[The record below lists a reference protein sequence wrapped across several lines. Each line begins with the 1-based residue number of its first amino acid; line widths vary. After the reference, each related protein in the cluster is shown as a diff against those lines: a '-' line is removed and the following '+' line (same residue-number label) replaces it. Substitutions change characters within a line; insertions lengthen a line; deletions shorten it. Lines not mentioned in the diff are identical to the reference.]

1 MNFKMQDKQNQL
13 IERISDTHL
22 IVGVDIAQQLH
33 VARAVNFRGIVVGD
47 PLTFENNEEGFI
59 KLLNWIQDL
68 KRLKNLDAAIV
79 GMEPTGHY
87 WLNLSKWLYN
97 QNIEVV
103 TVNPHL
109 VKRNKENRDNT
120 QSKSDKKDALVIAD
134 MVKNGYYS
142 FIRPSS
148 ESFEKLRVLMSNRDV
163 IVKRLVMSINQ
174 INRWVDVVFP
184 ELRQVF
190 KDVSCK
196 GAIATLRLFPT
207 PDEISSM
214 ESLDVMTGWKSLMKR
229 QPGLKKAQLLI
240 NLAKSSIGTGQA
252 LDAYK
257 FHLEQLLEEY
267 DLAVKQ
273 LERVEQQVKEVL
285 NQIPFAKKLLMIKGI
300 SEISLAGILGEAG
313 DLSGFSHGNSLLRHA
328 GLHLAEAS
336 SGKWK
341 GQIVISKRGRS
352 RLRRFLYLATMSLV
366 MNNPE
371 FKAIHSHNVKVKK
384 IKKMKSIM
392 KLIGKLARIFVG
404 IARRNESYC
413 PNKVQAINPFSSLG
427 INNLSSIKCI
437 ILKLVNFNFEC
448 CLIRRISNMYGVPGF
463 FNKRAL

>member
-1 MNFKMQDKQNQL
+1 MKFKMQDNQNQL
-13 IERISDTHL
+13 IERISDKHL
-22 IVGVDIAQQLH
+22 VVGVDIAQQLH

-47 PLTFENNEEGFI
+47 PLSFENNEDGFAN
-59 KLLNWIQDL
+59 LLKWIHTLQS
-68 KRLKNLDAAIV
+68 KNNLDSTIV

-87 WLNLSKWLYN
+87 WINLSKWLFN
-97 QNIEVV
+97 HNIEVV
-103 TVNPHL
+103 TVNPYS

-142 FIRPSS
+142 FVRNTP
-148 ESFEKLRVLMSNRDV
+148 ESFEKLRVIMSNRDV
-163 IVKRLVMSINQ
+163 VVKRLVSSINQ
-174 INRWVDVVFP
+174 LNRWVDIVFP

-190 KDVSCK
+190 KDVTAK
-196 GAIATLRLFPT
+196 GAIATLRLFPMPT
-207 PDEISSM
+207 KLRFMKPDE
-214 ESLDVMTGWKSLMKR
+214 VVTKWKSIMKR
-229 QPGLKKAQLLI
+229 QPGLKKAQLLVQV
-240 NLAKSSIGTGQA
+240 AKRSIGSLQA
-252 LDAYK
+252 LDAYE

-267 DLAVKQ
+267 DLTVKQ
-273 LERVEQQVKEVL
+273 LERVESQVTEVL
-285 NQIPFAKKLLMIKGI
+285 QKIPYAKKLLMIKGI
-300 SEISLAGILGEAG
+300 SEVSLAGILGEAG

-404 IARRNESYC
+404 MSRRNEAYS
-413 PNKVQAINPFSSLG
+413 PDKLQSLLPQA
-427 INNLSSIKCI
+427 
-437 ILKLVNFNFEC
+437 
-448 CLIRRISNMYGVPGF
+448 
-463 FNKRAL
+463 A

>member
-13 IERISDTHL
+13 IERISDKHL
-22 IVGVDIAQQLH
+22 IVGVDIAQQFH
-33 VARAVNFRGIVVGD
+33 VARAINYRGIIVGD
-47 PLTFENNEEGFI
+47 PLTFENSEVGF
-59 KLLNWIQDL
+59 KRLLNWIQSLQEMKDL
-68 KRLKNLDAAIV
+68 NASIV

-87 WLNLSKWLYN
+87 WKNISKWLIE
-97 QNIEVV
+97 QKIEVV

-142 FIRPSS
+142 FISPSS
-148 ESFEKLRVLMSNRDV
+148 ESFEKLRVLISNRDV
-163 IVKRLVMSINQ
+163 IVKRLVSSANQ
-174 INRWVDVVFP
+174 IHRWVDIVFP
-184 ELRQVF
+184 EFRQVF
-190 KDVSCK
+190 KDITCK

-207 PDEISSM
+207 PTELA
-214 ESLDVMTGWKSLMKR
+214 SLEPQDVMRGWKSLMQR
-229 QPGLKKAQLLI
+229 QPGPKKAQLLI
-240 NLAKSSIGTGQA
+240 QLAKSSIGTAQA

-267 DLAVKQ
+267 DLTIKQ
-273 LERVEQQVKEVL
+273 LERVELQIKEEL
-285 NQIPFAKKLLMIKGI
+285 YKIPFAQKLLMIKGI

-366 MNNPE
+366 MNNVE
-371 FKAIHSHNVKVKK
+371 FKALHTHNVKVKK
-384 IKKMKSIM
+384 MKKMKSIM

-404 IARRNESYC
+404 IAKRNEAYC
-413 PNKVQAINPFSSLG
+413 PSKLKETIPF
-427 INNLSSIKCI
+427 
-437 ILKLVNFNFEC
+437 
-448 CLIRRISNMYGVPGF
+448 
-463 FNKRAL
+463 AA

>member
-1 MNFKMQDKQNQL
+1 MKFKMQDKQNQL
-13 IERISDTHL
+13 IERISDRHL
-22 IVGVDIAQQLH
+22 VVGVDIAQQFH
-33 VARAVNFRGIVVGD
+33 VARAVNYRGIVVGD
-47 PLTFENNEEGFI
+47 PLTFENNEEGFNRFLEWI
-59 KLLNWIQDL
+59 NKL
-68 KRLKNLDAAIV
+68 KAKNSLDITIV

-87 WLNLSKWLYN
+87 WINLSKWLSN
-97 QNIEVV
+97 EKIDVV

-134 MVKNGYYS
+134 MVKNGYYAFVRS
-142 FIRPSS
+142 TP

-163 IVKRLVMSINQ
+163 IVKRLVSSINQ
-174 INRWVDVVFP
+174 LNRWVDVVFP

-190 KDVSCK
+190 KDVKGK

-207 PDEISSM
+207 PIELRSM
-214 ESLDVMTGWKSLMKR
+214 QPQDIVGKWKSVMKR
-229 QPGLKKAQLLI
+229 QPGLKKAYLLI
-240 NLAKSSIGTGQA
+240 DLAKRSIGTHQA

-257 FHLEQLLEEY
+257 LHLEQLLEEY
-267 DLAVKQ
+267 DLATTQ
-273 LERVEQQVKEVL
+273 LERVEQEVTNVL
-285 NQIPFAKKLLMIKGI
+285 QQIPFAKKLLAIKGI

-313 DLSGFSHGNSLLRHA
+313 DLSGFAHGNSLLRHA
-328 GLHLAEAS
+328 GLHLSEAS

-371 FKAIHSHNVKVKK
+371 FKELHANNVKVKK

-392 KLIGKLARIFVG
+392 KLCGKLARLFVG
-404 IARRNESYC
+404 IAKRNESYS
-413 PNKVQAINPFSSLG
+413 PEKLQPFS
-427 INNLSSIKCI
+427 
-437 ILKLVNFNFEC
+437 
-448 CLIRRISNMYGVPGF
+448 
-463 FNKRAL
+463 AQAA

>member
-47 PLTFENNEEGFI
+47 PITFENNEEGFV
-59 KLLNWIQDL
+59 KLVNWIQDL
-68 KRLKNLDAAIV
+68 KRLKNLDAAII

-87 WLNLSKWLYN
+87 WINLSKWLYN

-207 PDEISSM
+207 PDEISSI
-214 ESLDVMTGWKSLMKR
+214 ESLDVMRGWKSLMKR
-229 QPGLKKAQLLI
+229 QPGPKKAQLLI

-285 NQIPFAKKLLMIKGI
+285 NKIPFAKKLLMIKGI
-300 SEISLAGILGEAG
+300 SEISLAGILGESG

-371 FKAIHSHNVKVKK
+371 FKAMHSYNVRVKK
-384 IKKMKSIM
+384 INKMKSIM

-413 PNKVQAINPFSSLG
+413 ATKVQA
-427 INNLSSIKCI
+427 
-437 ILKLVNFNFEC
+437 
-448 CLIRRISNMYGVPGF
+448 LIPL
-463 FNKRAL
+463 AA

>member
-47 PLTFENNEEGFI
+47 PITFENNEEGFL
-59 KLLNWIQDL
+59 KLLNWIHDL
-68 KRLKNLDAAIV
+68 KRLKSLDAAIV

-87 WLNLSKWLYN
+87 WINLSKWLYN

-207 PDEISSM
+207 PEEISSM
-214 ESLDVMTGWKSLMKR
+214 EPLDVMRGWKSLMKR
-229 QPGLKKAQLLI
+229 QPGSKKAQLLI

-285 NQIPFAKKLLMIKGI
+285 NKIPFAKKLLLIKGI
-300 SEISLAGILGEAG
+300 SEISLAGILGESG

-371 FKAIHSHNVKVKK
+371 FKAVHSHNVKVKK

-404 IARRNESYC
+404 IARRNETYC
-413 PNKVQAINPFSSLG
+413 PNKVH
-427 INNLSSIKCI
+427 
-437 ILKLVNFNFEC
+437 V
-448 CLIRRISNMYGVPGF
+448 LIPL
-463 FNKRAL
+463 AA

>member
-1 MNFKMQDKQNQL
+1 M
-13 IERISDTHL
+13 
-22 IVGVDIAQQLH
+22 DIAQQFH

-47 PLTFENNEEGFI
+47 PLTFNNNEEGFAN
-59 KLLNWIQDL
+59 LLKWI
-68 KRLKNLDAAIV
+68 KNLQRLNNLDEAIV

-87 WLNLSKWLYN
+87 WINLSKWLSR

-109 VKRNKENRDNT
+109 VKKNKENRDNT

-142 FIRPSS
+142 EVRYTS

-163 IVKRLVMSINQ
+163 VVKRLVSAINQ
-174 INRWVDVVFP
+174 LNRCVDIVFP

-190 KDVSCK
+190 KDIEAK
-196 GAIATLRLFPT
+196 GAIATLRLFPIPVELET
-207 PDEISSM
+207 LQPH
-214 ESLDVMTGWKSLMKR
+214 DVITGWKSIMKR
-229 QPGLKKAQLLI
+229 QPGLKKALLLLQ
-240 NLAKSSIGTGQA
+240 LAKKSVGTRQA

-267 DLAVKQ
+267 DLAVAQ
-273 LERVEQQVKEVL
+273 LVRVEQQVTEAL
-285 NQIPFAKKLLMIKGI
+285 NKIPFAKKLLTIKGI

-328 GLHLAEAS
+328 GFHLAEAS

-371 FKAIHSHNVKVKK
+371 FQALHSQNVKVKK
-384 IKKMKSIM
+384 MKKMKSIM
-392 KLIGKLARIFVG
+392 KLIGKLARIFVC
-404 IARRNESYC
+404 ISRRNESYC
-413 PNKVQAINPFSSLG
+413 PDKLKPFSA
-427 INNLSSIKCI
+427 I
-437 ILKLVNFNFEC
+437 
-448 CLIRRISNMYGVPGF
+448 
-463 FNKRAL
+463 AA

>member
-1 MNFKMQDKQNQL
+1 MKFKMQDKQNQL
-13 IERISDTHL
+13 IERISDNHL
-22 IVGVDIAQQLH
+22 VVGVDIAQQLH

-47 PLTFENNEEGFI
+47 PLAFENNEDGFASLLKWMD
-59 KLLNWIQDL
+59 KLQRLNKL
-68 KRLKNLDAAIV
+68 EVAIV

-87 WLNLSKWLYN
+87 WINLSKWLFK
-97 QNIEVV
+97 QGIEVV

-134 MVKNGYYS
+134 MVKNGYYA
-142 FIRPSS
+142 FVRDTS
-148 ESFEKLRVLMSNRDV
+148 ESFEILRVLMSNRDV
-163 IVKRLVMSINQ
+163 VVKRLVSTINQ
-174 INRWVDVVFP
+174 LNRWVDIVFP

-190 KDVSCK
+190 KDITAK
-196 GAIATLRLFPT
+196 GAIATLRLFPSPMELRSLK
-207 PDEISSM
+207 PD
-214 ESLDVMTGWKSLMKR
+214 DVVSGWKSIMKR
-229 QPGLKKAQLLI
+229 QPGLKKAQLLLQ
-240 NLAKSSIGTGQA
+240 LAKKSVGTRQA
-252 LDAYK
+252 LEAYK

-267 DLAVKQ
+267 DLAVLQ
-273 LERVEQQVKEVL
+273 LERVEQEVKDVL
-285 NQIPFAKKLLMIKGI
+285 KQIPFAKKLLAIKGI

-366 MNNPE
+366 MNNTE
-371 FKAIHSHNVKVKK
+371 FQAIHSHNVKVKK
-384 IKKMKSIM
+384 MKKMKSIM
-392 KLIGKLARIFVG
+392 KLVGKLARIFVG

-413 PNKVQAINPFSSLG
+413 ADKVQPITE
-427 INNLSSIKCI
+427 
-437 ILKLVNFNFEC
+437 LV
-448 CLIRRISNMYGVPGF
+448 
-463 FNKRAL
+463 A

>member
-1 MNFKMQDKQNQL
+1 MKFKMQDKQNQL
-13 IERISDTHL
+13 IERISDKHL
-22 IVGVDIAQQLH
+22 VVGVDIAQQFH

-47 PLTFENNEEGFI
+47 PLTFENNEDGFTM
-59 KLLNWIQDL
+59 LLHWINKL
-68 KRLKNLDAAIV
+68 KRTNNLVTTIV

-87 WLNLSKWLYN
+87 WINLSKWLFE
-97 QNIEVV
+97 QNIDVV
-103 TVNPHL
+103 TVNPYH

-142 FIRPSS
+142 IVRPTS
-148 ESFEKLRVLMSNRDV
+148 ESFEELRVLMSNRDV
-163 IVKRLVMSINQ
+163 IVKRLVSSINQ
-174 INRWVDVVFP
+174 LNRWVDVVFP

-190 KDVSCK
+190 KDVKGK

-207 PDEISSM
+207 PMELRSM
-214 ESLDVMTGWKSLMKR
+214 QPQNVVIGWKSLMKR

-240 NLAKSSIGTGQA
+240 HLAKRSIGTKQA

-257 FHLEQLLEEY
+257 FHLQQLLEEF
-267 DLAVKQ
+267 DLATTQ
-273 LERVEQQVKEVL
+273 LERVEKQVTEVL
-285 NQIPFAKKLLMIKGI
+285 KQIPYTNQLLTIKGI

-313 DLSGFSHGNSLLRHA
+313 DLSGFAHGNSLLRHA

-371 FKAIHSHNVKVKK
+371 FKALHTLNVKVKK
-384 IKKMKSIM
+384 IKKMKSNM

-404 IARRNESYC
+404 IAKRNESYC
-413 PNKVQAINPFSSLG
+413 PEKLQPLTSL
-427 INNLSSIKCI
+427 
-437 ILKLVNFNFEC
+437 
-448 CLIRRISNMYGVPGF
+448 
-463 FNKRAL
+463 AA

>member
-13 IERISDTHL
+13 IERISDKHL
-22 IVGVDIAQQLH
+22 IVGVDIAQQIH
-33 VARAVNFRGIVVGD
+33 VARAVNFRGIVVGN
-47 PLTFENNEEGFI
+47 PISFENNEEGFL

-68 KRLKNLDAAIV
+68 KRIKNLNDVIV

-87 WLNLSKWLYN
+87 WINLSKWLAK

-120 QSKSDKKDALVIAD
+120 QSKSDIKDALVIAD

-142 FIRPSS
+142 IIRPSS

-163 IVKRLVMSINQ
+163 IVKRLVLSINQ

-190 KDVSCK
+190 NDVSCK

-207 PDEISSM
+207 PEELSLM
-214 ESLDVMTGWKSLMKR
+214 KPLDVQSGWKSLMKR
-229 QPGLKKAQLLI
+229 QPGTRKAQLLI
-240 NLAKSSIGTGQA
+240 HLAKSSIGTKQA
-252 LDAYK
+252 LEAYK

-273 LERVEQQVKEVL
+273 LDRVEHQVKEVL
-285 NQIPFAKKLLMIKGI
+285 QQIPFVKNLLMIKGI

-371 FKAIHSHNVKVKK
+371 FKAVHFYNVKVKK
-384 IKKMKSIM
+384 IKRMKSIM

-404 IARRNESYC
+404 IARRNETYC
-413 PNKVQAINPFSSLG
+413 PQKIQE
-427 INNLSSIKCI
+427 SIP
-437 ILKLVNFNFEC
+437 L
-448 CLIRRISNMYGVPGF
+448 
-463 FNKRAL
+463 AA

>member
-13 IERISDTHL
+13 IERISDKHL
-22 IVGVDIAQQLH
+22 IVGVDIAQQFH
-33 VARAVNFRGIVVGD
+33 VARAINYRGIIVGD
-47 PLTFENNEEGFI
+47 PLTFENSEVGF
-59 KLLNWIQDL
+59 KSLLSWIQSL
-68 KRLKNLDAAIV
+68 QEMKNLNAAIV

-87 WLNLSKWLYN
+87 WKNISKWLDE
-97 QNIEVV
+97 QKIEVV

-142 FIRPSS
+142 FISPSS
-148 ESFEKLRVLMSNRDV
+148 ESFEMLRVLISNRDV
-163 IVKRLVMSINQ
+163 IVKRLVSSANQ
-174 INRWVDVVFP
+174 IHRWVDIVFP

-190 KDVSCK
+190 KDITCK

-207 PDEISSM
+207 PAEIASL
-214 ESLDVMTGWKSLMKR
+214 EPLDVMNGWKSLMQR
-229 QPGLKKAQLLI
+229 QPGPKKAQLLI
-240 NLAKSSIGTGQA
+240 QLAKSSIGTTQA
-252 LDAYK
+252 LGAYK

-267 DLAVKQ
+267 DLTIYQ
-273 LERVEQQVKEVL
+273 LARVEQQIKEEL
-285 NQIPFAKKLLMIKGI
+285 YKIPYVQKLLMIKGI

-341 GQIVISKRGRS
+341 GQIVVSKRGRS

-366 MNNPE
+366 MNNDE
-371 FKAIHSHNVKVKK
+371 FKALHAHNVKVKK
-384 IKKMKSIM
+384 MKKMKSIM

-404 IARRNESYC
+404 IAKRNEEYC
-413 PNKVQAINPFSSLG
+413 PSKL
-427 INNLSSIKCI
+427 KEI
-437 ILKLVNFNFEC
+437 IPL
-448 CLIRRISNMYGVPGF
+448 
-463 FNKRAL
+463 AA

>member
-13 IERISDTHL
+13 IERISDKHI

-47 PLTFENNEEGFI
+47 PLTFENNEEGFV
-59 KLLNWIQDL
+59 KLLSWIQNL
-68 KRLKNLDAAIV
+68 QKLKNLDSTIV

-87 WLNLSKWLYN
+87 WINLSKWLDK

-134 MVKNGYYS
+134 MVKNDYYS
-142 FIRPSS
+142 FVRPTS
-148 ESFEKLRVLMSNRDV
+148 ESFEKLRVLISNRDV

-174 INRWVDVVFP
+174 VNRWVDVVFP

-207 PDEISSM
+207 PGEISSL
-214 ESLDVMTGWKSLMKR
+214 ETLDVMRGWKSLMKR
-229 QPGLKKAQLLI
+229 QPGPKKAQLLI

-285 NQIPFAKKLLMIKGI
+285 YKIPFAKKLLMIKGI
-300 SEISLAGILGEAG
+300 SEISLAGILGESG

-371 FKAIHSHNVKVKK
+371 FKAVHSHNVKVKK

-413 PNKVQAINPFSSLG
+413 PNKVQV
-427 INNLSSIKCI
+427 SIP
-437 ILKLVNFNFEC
+437 L
-448 CLIRRISNMYGVPGF
+448 
-463 FNKRAL
+463 AA

>member
-1 MNFKMQDKQNQL
+1 MKFKMQDKQNQL
-13 IERISDTHL
+13 IERISDKHL
-22 IVGVDIAQQLH
+22 VVGVDIAQQFH

-47 PLTFENNEEGFI
+47 PLTFENNEDGFTI
-59 KLLNWIQDL
+59 LLNWINKL
-68 KRLKNLDAAIV
+68 KGTHNLDTALV

-87 WLNLSKWLYN
+87 WINLSKWLFE
-97 QNIEVV
+97 QNIDVV
-103 TVNPHL
+103 TVNPYH

-134 MVKNGYYS
+134 MVKNGYYA
-142 FIRPSS
+142 IVRPTS
-148 ESFEKLRVLMSNRDV
+148 ESFEQLRVLMSNRDV
-163 IVKRLVMSINQ
+163 VVKRLVSSINQ
-174 INRWVDVVFP
+174 INRWVDIVFP

-190 KDVSCK
+190 KDVTGK

-207 PDEISSM
+207 PLELRSM
-214 ESLDVMTGWKSLMKR
+214 QPQNMVIEWKSLMKR
-229 QPGLKKAQLLI
+229 QPGLRKAQLLI
-240 NLAKSSIGTGQA
+240 QLAKSSIGTRQA

-257 FHLEQLLEEY
+257 FHLQQLLEEY
-267 DLAVKQ
+267 DLATTQ
-273 LERVEQQVKEVL
+273 LERVEEQVTEVL
-285 NQIPFAKKLLMIKGI
+285 KQIPYANHLLTIKGI

-313 DLSGFSHGNSLLRHA
+313 DLSGFAHGNSLLRHA

-371 FKAIHSHNVKVKK
+371 FKAIHTLNVNVKK

-392 KLIGKLARIFVG
+392 KLVGKLARIFVG
-404 IARRNESYC
+404 IAKRNESYC
-413 PNKVQAINPFSSLG
+413 PEKLQPITSL
-427 INNLSSIKCI
+427 
-437 ILKLVNFNFEC
+437 
-448 CLIRRISNMYGVPGF
+448 
-463 FNKRAL
+463 AA

>member
-1 MNFKMQDKQNQL
+1 MKFKMQNKQNQL
-13 IERISDTHL
+13 IERISVKHL
-22 IVGVDIAQQLH
+22 VVGVDIAQQLH

-47 PLTFENNEEGFI
+47 PLTFKNNEEGFASLI
-59 KLLNWIQDL
+59 KWI
-68 KRLKNLDAAIV
+68 KNLQRLNNLDEIIV

-87 WLNLSKWLYN
+87 WINLSKWLSK
-97 QNIEVV
+97 QAIEVV

-109 VKRNKENRDNT
+109 VKKNKENRDNT

-142 FIRPSS
+142 EVRYTS
-148 ESFEKLRVLMSNRDV
+148 EPFEKLRVLMSNRDV
-163 IVKRLVMSINQ
+163 VVKRLVSSINQ
-174 INRWVDVVFP
+174 LNRWVDIVFP

-190 KDVSCK
+190 KDIKAK
-196 GAIATLRLFPT
+196 GAIATLRLFPS
-207 PDEISSM
+207 PLELVNLQPHEVIA
-214 ESLDVMTGWKSLMKR
+214 GWKSIMKR
-229 QPGLKKAQLLI
+229 QPGLKKALL
-240 NLAKSSIGTGQA
+240 LLQVAKKSVGTRQA

-273 LERVEQQVKEVL
+273 LERVEEQVTDAL
-285 NQIPFAKKLLMIKGI
+285 NKIPFAKKLLTIKGI

-371 FKAIHSHNVKVKK
+371 FKALHSHNVKVKK
-384 IKKMKSIM
+384 MKKMKSIM
-392 KLIGKLARIFVG
+392 KLLGKLARIFVG
-404 IARRNESYC
+404 ISRRNETYC
-413 PNKVQAINPFSSLG
+413 PDKLQP
-427 INNLSSIKCI
+427 LSP
-437 ILKLVNFNFEC
+437 
-448 CLIRRISNMYGVPGF
+448 M
-463 FNKRAL
+463 AA

>member
-47 PLTFENNEEGFI
+47 PLTFANNEEGFV
-59 KLLNWIQDL
+59 KLLSWIQNL
-68 KRLKNLDAAIV
+68 QKLKNSDSTIV

-87 WLNLSKWLYN
+87 WINLSKWLDK

-120 QSKSDKKDALVIAD
+120 QSKSDRKDALVIAD

-142 FIRPSS
+142 LVRPTS
-148 ESFEKLRVLMSNRDV
+148 ESFEKLKVLMSNRDV

-207 PDEISSM
+207 PDEVSSL
-214 ESLDVMTGWKSLMKR
+214 ETLDVMRGWKSLMKR
-229 QPGLKKAQLLI
+229 QPGPKKAQLLI

-285 NQIPFAKKLLMIKGI
+285 YKIPFAKKLLMIKGI
-300 SEISLAGILGEAG
+300 SEISLAGILGESG

-371 FKAIHSHNVKVKK
+371 FKALHSHNVKVKK
-384 IKKMKSIM
+384 LKKMKSIM

-404 IARRNESYC
+404 IARRNESYS
-413 PNKVQAINPFSSLG
+413 PNKVQV
-427 INNLSSIKCI
+427 I
-437 ILKLVNFNFEC
+437 IPL
-448 CLIRRISNMYGVPGF
+448 
-463 FNKRAL
+463 AA

>member
-1 MNFKMQDKQNQL
+1 MKFKMQDKQNQL
-13 IERISDTHL
+13 IERISDKHL
-22 IVGVDIAQQLH
+22 VVGVDIAQQLH

-47 PLTFENNEEGFI
+47 PLTFENNEDGFASLLKWMD
-59 KLLNWIQDL
+59 KLERLNKL
-68 KRLKNLDAAIV
+68 EVAIV

-87 WLNLSKWLYN
+87 WINLSKWLFK
-97 QNIEVV
+97 QGIEVV

-134 MVKNGYYS
+134 MVKNGYYA
-142 FIRPSS
+142 FVRNTS
-148 ESFEKLRVLMSNRDV
+148 ESFEILRVLMSNRDV
-163 IVKRLVMSINQ
+163 VVKRLVSTINQ
-174 INRWVDVVFP
+174 LNRWVDIVFP

-190 KDVSCK
+190 KDITAK
-196 GAIATLRLFPT
+196 GAIATLRLFPSPMELRSLK
-207 PDEISSM
+207 PD
-214 ESLDVMTGWKSLMKR
+214 DVVSGWKSIMKR
-229 QPGLKKAQLLI
+229 QPGLKKAQLLLQ
-240 NLAKSSIGTGQA
+240 LAKKSVGTRQA
-252 LDAYK
+252 LEAYK

-267 DLAVKQ
+267 DLAFSQ
-273 LERVEQQVKEVL
+273 LERVEQEVKDVL
-285 NQIPFAKKLLMIKGI
+285 KQIPFAKKLLAIKGI

-366 MNNPE
+366 MNNTE
-371 FKAIHSHNVKVKK
+371 FQAIHSHNVKVKK
-384 IKKMKSIM
+384 MKKMKSIM
-392 KLIGKLARIFVG
+392 KLVGKLARIFVG

-413 PNKVQAINPFSSLG
+413 ADKVHPITE
-427 INNLSSIKCI
+427 
-437 ILKLVNFNFEC
+437 LV
-448 CLIRRISNMYGVPGF
+448 
-463 FNKRAL
+463 A

>member
-1 MNFKMQDKQNQL
+1 MSIDTTLTHNFRRNPTMNFKMQDKQNQL

-47 PLTFENNEEGFI
+47 PISFENNEEGFF

-68 KRLKNLDAAIV
+68 KRLKNLNEAIV

-87 WLNLSKWLYN
+87 WINLSTWLYN

-190 KDVSCK
+190 NDVSCK

-214 ESLDVMTGWKSLMKR
+214 ESLDVQRGWKSLMKR
-229 QPGLKKAQLLI
+229 QPGPKKAQLLI

-285 NQIPFAKKLLMIKGI
+285 NKIPFAKKLLMIKGI

-371 FKAIHSHNVKVKK
+371 FKALHSHNVKIKK

-404 IARRNESYC
+404 IARRNEPYC
-413 PNKVQAINPFSSLG
+413 PN
-427 INNLSSIKCI
+427 I
-437 ILKLVNFNFEC
+437 IQE
-448 CLIRRISNMYGVPGF
+448 LIPL
-463 FNKRAL
+463 AA